1 MANENI
7 TKQDLDKVEENLAGM
22 INRSFDKIDKRFD
35 ENSKEHQEFFNK
47 FEKID
52 ARLGIIEKDVKEI
65 KEELPKPDEIEDL
78 KAQMDLTEKKVGIV
92 S

>member
-7 TKQDLDKVEENLAGM
+7 TTEDLAGM
-22 INRSFDKIDKRFD
+22 IKRGFDKVDKRFD
-35 ENSKEHQEFFNK
+35 ESSKEHQEFFNR

-52 ARLGIIEKDVKEI
+52 ARLGFIEKDVKEI

-78 KAQMDLTEKKVGIV
+78 KAQMDLVEEKVGIV